1 MKIKFNSTDHLFYM
15 QIRYVNLSFTITFTQ
30 LLLSTLDFIVC
41 SSLEFIFHANE
52 RDILLRE
59 VMHSLHR
66 VCLATFGSLGAGS
79 CPCYATRFGEESTL
93 FSRNRAAAPQWV
105 AGKLLMIKVNA
116 QSEEARFSSSPS
128 FLLPFFSLL
137 FSFSVGR
144 ARCKDRRGAP
154 SRHMSVHCCGNN
166 ERWPLL
172 SAVVVPLLPLTYVRV
187 LYKQPPTT
195 TAAVCRS
202 TLINYTFRNSVAP
215 KARENRCRV

>member
-1 MKIKFNSTDHLFYM
+1 M

-93 FSRNRAAAPQWV
+93 FSRNRAAAPWWV

-116 QSEEARFSSSPS
+116 QSEETRFSSSPS
-128 FLLPFFSLL
+128 FLLLFFPSSSL
-137 FSFSVGR
+137 FPWV
-144 ARCKDRRGAP
+144 ARGARTGAVRRRDTCRCIVAATMNDGHSSP
-154 SRHMSVHCCGNN
+154 PWLYRCC
-166 ERWPLL
+166 R
-172 SAVVVPLLPLTYVRV
+172 LPTYVYYTNSHLQQRPQ
-187 LYKQPPTT
+187 Y
-195 TAAVCRS
+195 AVARS
-202 TLINYTFRNSVAP
+202 
-215 KARENRCRV
+215 